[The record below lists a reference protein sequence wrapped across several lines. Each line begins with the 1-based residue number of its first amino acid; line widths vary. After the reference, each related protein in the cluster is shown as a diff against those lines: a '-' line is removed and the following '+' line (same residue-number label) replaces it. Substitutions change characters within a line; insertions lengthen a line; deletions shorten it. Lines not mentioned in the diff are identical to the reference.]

1 MTKLFSLVSE
11 FFATFLLVLSILIT
25 NGNVLFVGVTFMG
38 LLLLTGKVSGGH
50 LNPAV
55 SLAMYAKRKYP
66 LSTILLYIAS
76 QLLGGVLSVYVYN
89 KLA

>member
-1 MTKLFSLVSE
+1 MIKLFSLISE

-38 LLLLTGKVSGGH
+38 LLVLTGKVSGGH

-55 SLAMYAKRKYP
+55 SLAMYTKKKYS
-66 LSTILLYIAS
+66 LTNILMYIACI
-76 QLLGGVLSVYVYN
+76 
-89 KLA
+89 